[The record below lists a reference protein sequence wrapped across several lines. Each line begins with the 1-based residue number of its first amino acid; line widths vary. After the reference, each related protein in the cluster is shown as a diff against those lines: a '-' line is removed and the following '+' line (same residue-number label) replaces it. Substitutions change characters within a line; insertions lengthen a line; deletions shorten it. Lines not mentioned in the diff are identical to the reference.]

1 MAKTLWISALIKG
14 YSVEG
19 ERFVPELRCGNY
31 HTVGD
36 AIYADPVKLQDLA
49 QTACFVKGMVNSS
62 QNALAKVADGWGP
75 LGRVSTRFTYRHGVA
90 VYSISN
96 EFSRDGDI
104 ECVMTRDDAEKLTLL
119 AQRFPCCPFTLLQ
132 IAEENDFDIERLT
145 IRDLK
150 TLKIAVGTV
159 IARHEVGMDELHFDD
174 KVRGMI
180 TAR

>member
-1 MAKTLWISALIKG
+1 MAKTLWIGATIKG
-14 YSVEG
+14 YSVAG
-19 ERFVPELRCGNY
+19 EKFVPELRCGNY

-36 AIYADPVKLQDLA
+36 AIYAEPVKLQELE

-75 LGRVSTRFTYRHGVA
+75 LGRVSTRFTYRFGVP

-104 ECVMTRDDAEKLTLL
+104 ECVMTRDEAEKLTLL
-119 AQRFPCCPFTLLQ
+119 AQKFPCCPFTLLE
-132 IAEENDFDIERLT
+132 IAEKNNFDLDRLT
-145 IRDLK
+145 VRDLK
-150 TLKIAVGTV
+150 TLKMAVTGV

-174 KVRGMI
+174 RVRSMI

>member
-1 MAKTLWISALIKG
+1 MAKTIWISALIKG
-14 YSVEG
+14 YSVAG
-19 ERFVPELRCGNY
+19 EKFVPELSCGNY

-36 AIYADPVKLQDLA
+36 AVYAEPLKLQDLK

-62 QNALAKVADGWGP
+62 QNALARTADGWGP
-75 LGRVSTRFTYRHGVA
+75 LGRVSTRFTYRYGIP

-104 ECVMTRDDAEKLTLL
+104 ECVMTRDEAEKLTLL

-132 IAEENDFDIERLT
+132 IAEKNDFDIDRLT
-145 IRDLK
+145 ARDLK
-150 TLKIAVGTV
+150 TLKMAVATV
-159 IARHEVGMDELHFDD
+159 IARHEVGMDELRFDD
-174 KVRGMI
+174 RVRSMI